1 MQLEDIRNHFAAD
14 KYLLLTGVVIEDA
27 GPDWCR
33 CSLQIGPQHLNAGGV
48 AQGGSIYTLAD
59 SAFGVASNYN
69 HLATQD
75 HCFTVSQS
83 ASISYISA
91 VHSGTTLYAEA
102 RRIGGGKRTSV
113 FQIDIT
119 DEAGKLVAIM
129 TGNGFI
135 IKDKHSA

>member
-1 MQLEDIRNHFAAD
+1 MQLEDIRKHFAAD

-27 GPDWCR
+27 GPDYCR
-33 CSLQIGPQHLNAGGV
+33 CSLQVGPQHLNAGSV
-48 AQGGSIYTLAD
+48 AQGGAIYTLAD

-69 HLATQD
+69 HLAARD
-75 HCFTVSQS
+75 HRFTVSQS

-102 RRIGGGKRTSV
+102 RRIGGGKRTNV
-113 FQIDIT
+113 FRIEVT
-119 DEAGKLVAIM
+119 DESGKLVATM

-135 IKDKHSA
+135 IEQKKK